1 MKIASVAAVK
11 SQLSAYL
18 KASEESPVVV
28 TRNGKP
34 VAVLVGLADED
45 EIERLVLA
53 YSPRFRAII
62 EAGRRQM
69 REGKTIPHEEF
80 WQRMERDDPAGDRKQ
95 RKVKKPR
102 RK

>member
-1 MKIASVAAVK
+1 MQRVSVEKAKAGF
-11 SQLSAYL
+11 SAYL

-53 YSPRFRAII
+53 YSPRFRAIL
-62 EAGRRQM
+62 EAGRQQM

-80 WQRMERDDPAGDRKQ
+80 WQKMERDDPAEDRKQ

-102 RK
+102 GK